1 MRRTIAILIFIAILA
16 LGAHAQRA
24 NDLEP
29 YSVKGD
35 KLGETAAEWLASDPA
50 HKNWACG
57 EALHL
62 ADGKTADCTTLGWA
76 FDKGTYAEVLL
87 ASESV
92 FFVARGHKLILYKV
106 EMNLWN
112 DMYLPRIMTAL
123 RDKFGTPAAHEVT
136 SLQNTDGAA
145 LDRSMWRW
153 TNGLSSVE
161 LVYALGAPNDVPALT
176 FTLDSPSEEV
186 EKREDKK
193 KDDAARN
200 DM

>member
-57 EALHL
+57 EALH
-62 ADGKTADCTTLGWA
+62 
-76 FDKGTYAEVLL
+76 KGTYAEVLL